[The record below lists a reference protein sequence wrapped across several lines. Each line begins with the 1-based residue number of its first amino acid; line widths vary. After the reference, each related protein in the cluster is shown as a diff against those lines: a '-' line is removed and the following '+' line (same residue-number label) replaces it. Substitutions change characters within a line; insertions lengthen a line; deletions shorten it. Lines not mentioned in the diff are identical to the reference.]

1 MKKIL
6 KLILLVC
13 VVFSQ
18 ISSPV
23 KVIAEEILADI
34 PSIETIGIT
43 GNADNEMLTV
53 SIDGNN
59 FLIATEDE
67 EPVTTSYIVKTSL
80 TFTYVNEKVETDVN
94 YQLVTGTEI
103 NEGTVTA
110 QFENFG
116 YGYNGVE
123 GTTSVIRGLISSTT
137 PSHGQ
142 CQQIYEGNSFVFFL
156 VL

>member
-43 GNADNEMLTV
+43 GNADNKILTV
-53 SIDGNN
+53 SVDGNN

-67 EPVTTSYIVKTSL
+67 EPVTTSYIVKTLL
-80 TFTYVNEKVETDVN
+80 TFTYVNGEVETDVN

-103 NEGTVTA
+103 NEGSVIA

-116 YGYNGVE
+116 YGYNGKYTVDVE
-123 GTTSVIRGLISSTT
+123 
-137 PSHGQ
+137 
-142 CQQIYEGNSFVFFL
+142 VFDVTGATFTDTDSDTL
-156 VL
+156 SKFNGKR